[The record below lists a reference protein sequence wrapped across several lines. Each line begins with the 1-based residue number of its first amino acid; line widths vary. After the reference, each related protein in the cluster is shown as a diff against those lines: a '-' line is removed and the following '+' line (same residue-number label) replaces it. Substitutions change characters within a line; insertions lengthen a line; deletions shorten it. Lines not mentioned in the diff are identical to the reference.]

1 MPSYVTNLMKNMTI
15 QNPCPMCMHL
25 HCRCKKVCRDVMDNV
40 YENVRHWERGK
51 GWMMNDDKDEP
62 DAQSPS

>member
-1 MPSYVTNLMKNMTI
+1 
-15 QNPCPMCMHL
+15 
-25 HCRCKKVCRDVMDNV
+25 MDNV